1 MGIYLKVFII
11 GFIIFLAIDFLWL
24 GLISNKLYTQE
35 LGDLMKKDVNYV
47 AAIIFYVIFMIALT
61 VFVIV
66 PGIESKSI
74 AKVLLLGALFG
85 LASYATYDLT
95 NYATLANFPLK
106 IVIIDLIWGTSVS
119 TITSLLT
126 YLVYQMLFK

>member
-24 GLISNKLYTQE
+24 GLIANKLYKQE

-106 IVIIDLIWGTSVS
+106 IVIIDLIWGTAVS